1 MPLLGFLTTASKQ
14 LSLEICPSSSFFL
27 ILYQNIFVKISSP
40 MQGKVLCSLS
50 ARDLI
55 TPLIELPGII

>member
-14 LSLEICPSSSFFL
+14 LSLEICPSSSFFDS
-27 ILYQNIFVKISSP
+27 IPKIFVKISSP

-55 TPLIELPGII
+55 TPLIELPE